1 MAISPA
7 FRNDEGNPHFSRLLE
22 NFSEIGLCGVLAFD
36 IETFSPNGFPY
47 NFEDPIVNFSLV
59 APFDGLGFLSLSVI
73 GEPKLENVMLNLL
86 HRLMPLFKGF
96 RLLTYNGSRFDLGYT
111 IERGRL
117 YGLDFEDVFSSLHHI
132 DVYKIV
138 RWLNFNLPRFDQK
151 SVEKYFGFRRTIRW
165 ISGSTYHAFYRGFLK
180 HGDLK
185 PVFYNIEDSYGC
197 LRIADA
203 ISRLA
208 GEGI

>member
-1 MAISPA
+1 MVISSA
-7 FRNDEGNPHFSRLLE
+7 FHSDGRNLHFSGLLE
-22 NFSEIGLCGVLAFD
+22 DLREIGLCGVLAFD

-47 NFEDPIVNFSLV
+47 NFEDPVVNFSLV
-59 APFDGLGFLSLSVI
+59 APFDGSGFLLLSVI
-73 GEPKLENVMLNLL
+73 GEPKLENAMLSLL
-86 HRLMPLFKGF
+86 HRLMPLFEGF
-96 RLLTYNGSRFDLGYT
+96 RLLTYNGSRFDLEYT
-111 IERGRL
+111 IERGHL

-132 DVYKIV
+132 DVYRVV

-151 SVEKYFGFRRTIRW
+151 SVERYFGFRRIIRW
-165 ISGSTYHAFYRGFLK
+165 ISGGTYHAFYRGFLK
-180 HGDLK
+180 YGNLK